1 MSARVWLD
9 EATALMLG
17 AVDGVAD
24 SAFASPSSL
33 PGWTVGHVVAHLH
46 YNAEAIGRLAQ
57 WARTGIETPMYPS
70 QAHRNADIEAGSRL
84 APAELRRLVY
94 ASAKAL
100 ADAFDALTPPM
111 WAHMIVTAQG
121 RTVPATELL
130 WMRFREVAVH
140 GIDLG
145 VGFGFGFADLPS
157 DAVAKLVD
165 EIVAKRLSAGEGP
178 ALAAWLTG
186 RTTAG
191 PSLGPWL

>member
-1 MSARVWLD
+1 MSTRVWLD

-17 AVDGVAD
+17 AVDGLAG
-24 SAFASPSSL
+24 SAFASPSAL

-57 WARTGIETPMYPS
+57 WARTGVETPMYPS
-70 QAHRNADIEAGSRL
+70 QAHRNADIEAGAALPS
-84 APAELRRLVY
+84 AELRRLVHT
-94 ASAKAL
+94 SAKAL
-100 ADAFDALTPPM
+100 AGAFDALTEPM
-111 WAHMIVTAQG
+111 WAHSVVTAQG
-121 RTVPATELL
+121 RTVPATELV

-145 VGFGFGFADLPS
+145 GGISFADLPS
-157 DAVAKLVD
+157 EAVAKLVD
-165 EIVAKRLSAGEGP
+165 EIVARRLTTGEAP

-191 PSLGPWL
+191 PPLGPWL